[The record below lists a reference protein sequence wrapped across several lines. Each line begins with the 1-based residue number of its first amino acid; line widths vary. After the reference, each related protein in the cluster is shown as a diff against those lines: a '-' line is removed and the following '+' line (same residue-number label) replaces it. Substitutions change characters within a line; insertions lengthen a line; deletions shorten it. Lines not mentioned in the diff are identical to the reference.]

1 MRIPFTLKRS
11 APSSSSSPSNTT
23 SNEYSNEDSNVSPNK
38 KSKAASAAPAS
49 SVEPATVAG
58 LTKCH
63 AIELNGQLVVPKGR
77 KSEGIETE
85 LGLFTMEEGTPTLLV
100 GTHEIKGKIVKL
112 KKPLLL
118 VRKKKSSDDKPLPV
132 EAEGIITEKYLFNGY
147 PKTIMREKH

>member
-23 SNEYSNEDSNVSPNK
+23 SNVSPNK

-77 KSEGIETE
+77 TSEGIETE